1 MKKQQKKYTKRKQQK
16 NKIVKCGGREDGSY
30 S

>member
-1 MKKQQKKYTKRKQQK
+1 MMKQLQKKDSKRQQK
-16 NKIVKCGGREDGSY
+16 NKIVKCGGRKDGSY